1 MIGSVSYVLVPKAL
15 QTTIF
20 HNFGEAKVKIA
31 VHNNSELAGVAL
43 SLATKPGS
51 SASLPGSLGVPPKAT
66 VVFTTEETWLY
77 LYASNS
83 SHNEGSATISVS
95 YE

>member
-1 MIGSVSYVLVPKAL
+1 MIGPVNYVLAPKAL
-15 QTTIF
+15 HTTIF

-31 VHNNSELAGVAL
+31 IHNNSEFAGVAL

-51 SASLPGSLGVPPKAT
+51 STSLPGSLGVPPKAT

-77 LYASNS
+77 IYAVNTG
-83 SHNEGSATISVS
+83 HNEGSVTISVS